1 MKKLDNIKDFDNI
14 ISKRCVVDFY
24 ADWCGPCKMLE
35 PVIEEVNT
43 EHSDIEFLSVN
54 VDDFRDIAK
63 KYGVMSIPCVKVFD
77 DGKEVKSSVGFMS
90 KSELE
95 EFIK

>member
-14 ISKRCVVDFY
+14 ISKRSVVDFY

-35 PVIEEVNT
+35 PVIEEVSS
-43 EHSDIEFLSVN
+43 EHSDIDFISVN
-54 VDDFRDIAK
+54 VDDFRDLAK

>member
-14 ISKRCVVDFY
+14 ISKKCVVDFY

-35 PVIEEVNT
+35 PVIEEVSNENT
-43 EHSDIEFLSVN
+43 DIEFLSVN
-54 VDDFRDIAK
+54 VDNFRELAK
-63 KYGVMSIPCVKVFD
+63 KYGVMSIPCIKVFEN
-77 DGKEVKSSVGFMS
+77 KEEIKSRVGFMS
-90 KSELE
+90 KGELE